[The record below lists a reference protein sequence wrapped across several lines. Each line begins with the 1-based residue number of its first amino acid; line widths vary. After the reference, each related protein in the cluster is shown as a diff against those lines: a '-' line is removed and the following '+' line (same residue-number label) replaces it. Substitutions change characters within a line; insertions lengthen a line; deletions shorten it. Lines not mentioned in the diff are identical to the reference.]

1 MSTLGFSL
9 EKVDEST
16 QHRLVIRIRP
26 WYRWEYL
33 FGVPGLWLTALIAT
47 YIGMNMLT
55 YWRFLAYFAAFWM
68 VAGSLVFAF
77 DNAEDV
83 VLTLD
88 RDRGLLFFGEKNAAC
103 G

>member
-1 MSTLGFSL
+1 
-9 EKVDEST
+9 
-16 QHRLVIRIRP
+16 
-26 WYRWEYL
+26 
-33 FGVPGLWLTALIAT
+33 
-47 YIGMNMLT
+47 
-55 YWRFLAYFAAFWM
+55 M

-88 RDRGLLFFGEKNAAC
+88 RDRGLLFLGGKNAAC